1 MNRMKVAACLLVMVM
16 VLAACQESKRDR
28 FAREAREYTEK
39 NCPHAEFGDVIF
51 LDSLTCPND
60 GSNTLTYH
68 YSIHG
73 DSTDIAA
80 VVNNYNDLFS
90 ALLGAV
96 RNSVDLRHVK
106 AEGLNI
112 TYTYYNSETGEEITS
127 FSFKPE
133 DYN

>member
-28 FAREAREYTEK
+28 FAREAREYTK

-127 FSFKPE
+127 FCFKPE